1 MGNIPLF
8 PLPTFLLPPRLLPFL
23 SLNPM
28 HTPFP
33 PTLHLQTDAS
43 FHPVPMMFRFIAY
56 GAALLVFLAAG
67 GVQVVASIV
76 MKMMII
82 IIKTVMMII

>member
-1 MGNIPLF
+1 MGNIPLC

-33 PTLHLQTDAS
+33 PTLHLQTDS
-43 FHPVPMMFRFIAY
+43 SPHPAPMMLRFIPY

-82 IIKTVMMII
+82 IIIIVILIT